1 MKAKKQTG
9 FLAALSRELEYYR
22 ASGTEVF
29 ISIGILLTSMVVV
42 AWIFTAATLT
52 DLPIAVIDNDKSSVS
67 RTYTRMLEA
76 TPQMNI
82 VENLSSPIQAR
93 KLLAQGSV
101 YAVVLIPKD
110 FARDIKSGKQVTII
124 AWHSG
129 QLLTISGVLS
139 KSLVQVTGTMSAGI
153 EMTSLSKRSANF
165 LAAQVNYEPIK
176 TELRTLFNPF
186 QNYQYFLVAG
196 LLPAMLQVFVMV
208 WSVFAVGREFR
219 DNTGNEWLASGGT
232 VFGAIAAKITPIFF
246 VASII
251 GFACLSWLYGISAW
265 PVNGSLGLLILAW
278 ELMIL
283 AYLILGVLCASFAP
297 KLAIG
302 LSFTAFFTAPAF
314 AYAGITFPQQA
325 MPLLAQI
332 WTYALPVRT
341 LLRLQVEQVEIG
353 AAASNSIAELFILS
367 AFILVPLPFAIY
379 QIKYRCKAVRSHK
392 TKCPYHAARPYQAP
406 RPHQAPRLGNK

>member
-1 MKAKKQTG
+1 MKAKNQTG
-9 FLAALSRELEYYR
+9 FLAALSRELRYYR
-22 ASGTEVF
+22 AFGTELF
-29 ISIGILLTSMVVV
+29 ISVSILLTCMVIV
-42 AWIFTAATLT
+42 AWVFTAATLT

-76 TPQMNI
+76 TPQMHI
-82 VENLSSPIQAR
+82 VENLSSPMEAR

-101 YAVVLIPKD
+101 YAVVLVPKD
-110 FARDIKSGKQVTII
+110 FARDIKSGKQVTITG
-124 AWHSG
+124 WHSG
-129 QLLTISGVLS
+129 QLLTISGMLS
-139 KSLVQVTGTMSAGI
+139 KSLRQVTGTMSAGI
-153 EMTSLSKRSANF
+153 EITSLSKRSANV

-219 DNTGNEWLASGGT
+219 DHTSNEWLVSGGT
-232 VFGAIAAKITPIFF
+232 VYSAIAAKITPIFF

-251 GFACLSWLYGISAW
+251 GFACISWLYGISGW
-265 PVNGSLGLLILAW
+265 PVNGSVGLLILAW
-278 ELMIL
+278 VLMII
-283 AYLILGVLCASFAP
+283 AYLVLGVLCASFAP
-297 KLAIG
+297 TLAIA

-341 LLRLQVEQVEIG
+341 LLRLQVEQVDIG
-353 AAASNSIAELFILS
+353 APPISSIAELFILS

-379 QIKYRCKAVRSHK
+379 QIKYRCKAVQSLK
-392 TKCPYHAARPYQAP
+392 TKCPYNAASPYQAS
-406 RPHQAPRLGNK
+406 HLGDK